1 MPDMVFDTKYA
12 KLNKAQKQAVDTIE
26 GPVMVIAGPGT
37 GKTTLLTLRIANILK
52 KTDTPPSGIL
62 AITFT
67 DSGVKAMKKKL
78 REIIG
83 SQADEVRIHTFH
95 GFASSVMAEFPDH
108 FTAIDG
114 FKQMTDIEMV
124 ELVRSILE
132 IKEFSS
138 LRPLGKPDLYIHPII
153 SAITEAKREALSVLS
168 IKEYAEKE
176 INTIKNDETSISTRG
191 ASKGEL
197 KADAKK
203 KIERLEKTAL
213 FADVYA
219 EYEERKKKEK
229 LMDYDDLILKVLV
242 AFASDELLLR
252 LVQEKYLYLLVDEH
266 QDTNDSQNLM
276 IRLIADFF
284 ENPNL
289 FVVGDEKQAI
299 YRFQGASVENF
310 LRFEKAWPNMQVIS
324 LEENYRSHQHIL
336 DASFAMIETNYG
348 EGEHEKLRVKLKSGL
363 KKAAR
368 PIDLVE
374 LENRQSAEAYLVN
387 EIKRIVKE
395 EPEKTV
401 AIISRTNK
409 DVDRVVRLAEEYG
422 LDISAERSIDIFSH
436 PVGNIFFSLI
446 DFVKN
451 PLDVEAFAK
460 TIVVGLWDLD
470 FSEGVA
476 LIQKLKKGNIEEVTK
491 NIPALSSL
499 RALLLEDSPI
509 YFLMKLA
516 ELSGFSRLIVADPS
530 YIEVWRGIVNLA
542 EMIVKQYHIRDPLLL
557 IEKLVSYKSVSE
569 GRRIKVSVG
578 VSDSKI
584 SVMTAHGSKGLEFDY
599 VFVPYATEESWLPR
613 KRVSHFILPSKK
625 LEKDGDDVRDA
636 RRLFYVTL
644 TRAREHVT
652 IIWPTEDVA
661 GDLNTPLRFISELD
675 PQTVRLEGR
684 DGHLSRVKA
693 LSENQV
699 GGSDGLA
706 DATSLASSNKSA
718 KMPIKSEKIIEYT
731 KNILLERGLSVT
743 ALNHFIQCPATFLFK
758 SVLRL
763 PEAPS
768 VTAEKG
774 IAMHSAI
781 TSVWKMPEEDR
792 TKEAIENA
800 IKTVSAESVGA
811 SFLRA
816 FEKDL
821 ILIDL
826 AKHTPVVAEY
836 LYPHFHI
843 SGESSTESW
852 SERTFDVLHDGKN
865 LPIRLHGKFDTVIS
879 TPDQILVFDYKT
891 KKKMSVNEIKGE
903 TANSDGGYFRQL
915 IFYRMLI
922 QEQAKREGK
931 KIIPSLVF
939 LTPDDKGRCDT
950 QTLEIE
956 ESDIRDVEA
965 HIKNLVEKVWSGD
978 FLNNRCDEEKCEW
991 CDLVYL
997 FNKSMNSVKKS

>member
-1 MPDMVFDTKYA
+1 MVFETLYS
-12 KLNKAQKQAVDTIE
+12 KLNPAQKQAVDTIE

-67 DSGVKAMKKKL
+67 DAGVKAMKSKL
-78 REIIG
+78 RDIIG

-95 GFASSVMAEFPDH
+95 GFASSVMSEFPDH

-114 FKQMTDIEMV
+114 FKQMTDIEAV

-132 IKEFSS
+132 AKEFSS

-168 IKEYAEKE
+168 IKEYVEKE
-176 INTIKNDETSISTRG
+176 IDTIKNDEASISTRG

-242 AFASDELLLR
+242 AFGSDELLLR

-284 ENPNL
+284 ESPNL

-324 LEENYRSHQHIL
+324 LEENYRSHQQIL
-336 DASFAMIETNYG
+336 DASFAMIETNYA
-348 EGEHEKLRVKLKSGL
+348 EGEHEKLRVKLRSGL
-363 KKAAR
+363 KKDTK

-374 LENRQSAEAYLVN
+374 LDNRQNAEVYLVN
-387 EIKRIVKE
+387 EIKRISKE

-422 LDISAERSIDIFSH
+422 LHISAERSIDIFSH

-470 FSEGVA
+470 FSDGVA
-476 LIQKLKKGNIEEVTK
+476 LIQKLKKGHIEDVTR
-491 NIPALSSL
+491 NIPSLNQL

-516 ELSGFSRLIVADPS
+516 ELSGFSRLIAADPS
-530 YIEVWRGIVNLA
+530 YVEVWRGIVNLA

-578 VSDSKI
+578 VSDAKI

-636 RRLFYVTL
+636 RRLFYVAL

-652 IIWPTEDVA
+652 VIWPIEDVS

-675 PQTVRLEGR
+675 PQSVRL
-684 DGHLSRVKA
+684 DGHLSRVEA
-693 LSENQV
+693 LSESQV
-699 GGSDGLA
+699 GGSDSFF
-706 DATSLASSNKSA
+706 DTASSAKSA

-758 SVLRL
+758 SILRL
-763 PEAPS
+763 PEAPA

-781 TSVWKMPEEDR
+781 TSVWKMSEEDR

-821 ILIDL
+821 ILNEL
-826 AKHTPVVAEY
+826 AKHTPTVAEY

-852 SERTFDVLHDGKN
+852 SERTLDVLHNGKT
-865 LPIRLHGKFDTVIS
+865 LPIRLHGKLDTVIS
-879 TPDQILVFDYKT
+879 TPDEILVFDYKT

-915 IFYRMLI
+915 VFYRMLL
-922 QEQAKREGK
+922 QEQAKKEGK

-978 FLNNRCDEEKCEW
+978 FLNNRCEEEKCDW

-997 FNKSMNSVKKS
+997 FNTSIRSVKKS

>member
-1 MPDMVFDTKYA
+1 MVFETLYS

-52 KTDTPPSGIL
+52 NTDTPPSGIL

-67 DSGVKAMKKKL
+67 DAGVKAMKKKL
-78 REIIG
+78 RDIIG

-95 GFASSVMAEFPDH
+95 GFASSVMSEFPDH

-114 FKQMTDIEMV
+114 FIQMTDIEAV

-132 IKEFSS
+132 AKEFSS

-153 SAITEAKREALSVLS
+153 SAITEAKREALSVSS
-168 IKEYAEKE
+168 IKEYVEKE
-176 INTIKNDETSISTRG
+176 IDTIKNDDASISTRG

-242 AFASDELLLR
+242 AFGSDELLLR
-252 LVQEKYLYLLVDEH
+252 LVQEKFLYLLVDEH

-336 DASFAMIETNYG
+336 DASFSMIETNYA
-348 EGEHEKLRVKLKSGL
+348 EGEHEKLRVKLRSGL
-363 KKAAR
+363 KKGTK

-374 LENRQSAEAYLVN
+374 LDNRQNAEVYLVN
-387 EIKRIVKE
+387 EIKRISKE

-422 LDISAERSIDIFSH
+422 LNISAERSIDIFSH

-470 FSEGVA
+470 FSDGVA
-476 LIQKLKKGNIEEVTK
+476 LIQKLKKGHVEDVTRS
-491 NIPALSSL
+491 IPSLNQL

-516 ELSGFSRLIVADPS
+516 ELSGFSRLIAADPS
-530 YIEVWRGIVNLA
+530 YVEVWRGIVNLA

-578 VSDSKI
+578 VSDAKI

-613 KRVSHFILPSKK
+613 KRVSHFVLPSKK

-636 RRLFYVTL
+636 RRLFYVAL

-652 IIWPTEDVA
+652 VIWPIEDVA

-675 PQTVRLEGR
+675 SQSIRKVDVVDVLEMN
-684 DGHLSRVKA
+684 
-693 LSENQV
+693 E
-699 GGSDGLA
+699 SDRQNSKKDDKG
-706 DATSLASSNKSA
+706 D
-718 KMPIKSEKIIEYT
+718 IKIVEYT

-758 SVLRL
+758 SILRL
-763 PEAPS
+763 PEAPA

-781 TSVWKMPEEDR
+781 TSVWKMSEDER
-792 TKEAIENA
+792 TKEAIELA
-800 IKTVSAESVGA
+800 INNVSAESVGA

-821 ILIDL
+821 ILSEL
-826 AKHTPVVAEY
+826 AKHTPTVAEY

-852 SERTFDVLHDGKN
+852 SERTLDVLHDGKT
-865 LPIRLHGKFDTVIS
+865 LPIRLHGKLDTVIS
-879 TPDQILVFDYKT
+879 TPDEILVFDYKT

-915 IFYRMLI
+915 VFYRMLL
-922 QEQAKREGK
+922 QEQAKKEGK

-978 FLNNRCDEEKCEW
+978 FLNNHCEEERCEW

-997 FNKSMNSVKKS
+997 FNMSIRSVKKS